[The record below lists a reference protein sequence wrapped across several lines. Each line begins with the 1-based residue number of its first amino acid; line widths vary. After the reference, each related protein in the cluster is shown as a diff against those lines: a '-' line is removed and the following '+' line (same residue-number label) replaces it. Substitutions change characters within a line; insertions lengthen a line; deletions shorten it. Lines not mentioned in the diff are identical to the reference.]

1 MTEMDA
7 GMAGG
12 IAGAVIGVM
21 GGVLGTYASVR
32 NATRPRERAL
42 TNRLAAL
49 GWTWMA
55 AMAAWLILMPRP
67 WNQEAILMNLP
78 MLLAIPEGNRMV
90 ARARAEDGAGVR

>member
-1 MTEMDA
+1 MDP

-55 AMAAWLILMPRP
+55 AMAGWLILMPRP
-67 WNQEAILMNLP
+67 WNQAAVLLNLP
-78 MLLAIPEGNRMV
+78 VLLAIPWGNRV
-90 ARARAEDGAGVR
+90 LARARTEDEAEVR